1 MEKGCIFARHL
12 KTIKL
17 KIMFTKKT
25 TKSWLCLLAAGILAL
40 ALTGFNT
47 PTKPKKLALYVERQQ
62 HVLQRSLGINPNED
76 FNIGITIDVPVGG
89 NPALVDSVTRLL
101 NQTLYGFF
109 DDRIDRRFKPEE
121 VYYNDAKTL
130 VDHYR
135 EAYKAYICDTCSM
148 YEEPFCVS
156 EFHYLRVTLVEQT
169 KSFVTYEVSRYFI
182 GEGDCEYLTWVT
194 FYTSD
199 GHRLQKIINDDQV
212 VDLLRHTYGTEYDV
226 TADVEYRLEM
236 GSEARYWCDF
246 GLTRDSLLCQYFY
259 CPGIVDDMAFDM
271 KTARPYLTEEARRLL
286 E

>member
-1 MEKGCIFARHL
+1 MKKAANIVLAFFVAIIAIF
-12 KTIKL
+12 
-17 KIMFTKKT
+17 
-25 TKSWLCLLAAGILAL
+25 

-62 HVLQRSLGINPNED
+62 VNLQRSLGINPNED

-101 NQTLYGFF
+101 NQALYGFF
-109 DDRIDRRFKPEE
+109 DDGIDRRFRPEE
-121 VYYNDAKTL
+121 VYYNDAKTM

-148 YEEPFCVS
+148 YDEPFCVS
-156 EFHYLRVTLVEQT
+156 DFHYLRVTLVEQT

-182 GEGDCEYLTWVT
+182 GEGDCEYLSWVT

-199 GHRLQKIINDDQV
+199 GHRLEKIINDDQV
-212 VDLLRHTYGTEYDV
+212 VDLLKHTYGTEYDV
-226 TADVEYRLEM
+226 TAEVEYRLEA
-236 GSEARYWCDF
+236 GSGVQYWCDF
-246 GLTRDSLLCQYFY
+246 GLTRDSLLCQFFY

-271 KTARPYLTEEARRLL
+271 KTAQPYLTGEARRLL